1 MVQNLTVFSTLLNL
15 SARTTIIIKLWASD
29 LSNLSASVRFQ
40 DDLLA
45 RLRPP
50 DQPQSEP
57 DWLYIGEIQ
66 IGDRDNIL

>member
-1 MVQNLTVFSTLLNL
+1 M
-15 SARTTIIIKLWASD
+15 IKLWASN

-66 IGDRDNIL
+66 IGDRDNILQAM